1 MKHIKFIKTNLI
13 GLGALIACLL
23 PLLARAQTDLA
34 LNFNPN
40 RILEDSEILNYS
52 SMGMTEIQ
60 NFLQNKSSYLAG
72 YNSINVHGD
81 IKSAA
86 EIIYDATHN
95 NYDCEGVTLS
105 DQPTEAEKKSK
116 CRQITTINPKFL
128 LVLLQKEAS
137 LVTDSAPPQNHLDWA
152 TGYGCPDNWVCD
164 LYYKGFGKQVN
175 SASLQFLDYM
185 QNPQAYNFK
194 IGQTYIARDKYG
206 PLKSVAKA
214 INDGD
219 YNSIIASPDMVS
231 VTPANQATAAL
242 YIYTPHV
249 FNGNYNTYKLWNTY
263 FPKVSRLY
271 PDGSI
276 IKAEGDPRV
285 WLIAGGEKRH
295 FTNWSAFV
303 SRFRP
308 EQIVTVTGADLE
320 NYPLGDEIKFANY
333 SLVQTPDKKIYLL
346 VDKEKRPF
354 ASLTV
359 FKNIG
364 FNPEEVETATVADL
378 AGYSL
383 GKAITATSTYV
394 TGALLQDSKTGE
406 IFYVEN
412 GTRALVD
419 KVLLNIKFV
428 GKKIIP
434 KTTIQLKAYATTT
447 PILLDEGALVRTDS
461 YPTVYLISG
470 GKKRPFADDAA
481 FIKLSYNPQ
490 NIVTVS
496 SKFLYNYDMGGAIQ

>member
-1 MKHIKFIKTNLI
+1 MNYTKLIKTNLI
-13 GLGALIACLL
+13 GLGALVFCLL
-23 PLLARAQTDLA
+23 PLLAQAQTDLD
-34 LNFNPN
+34 LDFNSN

-52 SMGMTEIQ
+52 SMGLLEIQ
-60 NFLQNKSSYLAG
+60 NFLQNKGSYLVN
-72 YNSINVHGD
+72 YSTLNTHGD
-81 IKSAA
+81 MKSAA

-95 NYDCEGVTLS
+95 NYDCEGITLS

-128 LVLLQKEAS
+128 LILLQKEAS
-137 LVTDSAPPQNHLDWA
+137 LVTDSAPPQDHLDWA
-152 TGYGCPDNWVCD
+152 TGYGCPDSWVCNP
-164 LYYKGFGKQVN
+164 YYKGFGKQVN

-185 QNPQAYNFK
+185 QDPQAYNFK
-194 IGQTYIARDKYG
+194 VGQTYIAKDKYSI
-206 PLKSVAKA
+206 LKSMARA

-219 YNSIIASPDMVS
+219 YNSIIASPEMVS

-242 YIYTPHV
+242 YNYTPHV
-249 FNGNYNTYKLWNTY
+249 FNGNYNIYKLWNTY

-276 IKAEGDPRV
+276 IKADWDPRV
-285 WLIAGGEKRH
+285 WLIANGQKRH
-295 FTNWSAFV
+295 FANWSAFV

-346 VDKEKRPF
+346 VDQEKRPF
-354 ASLTV
+354 ASLAV

-364 FNPEEVETATVADL
+364 FNPEEIETATVADL
-378 AGYSL
+378 TGYSL

-412 GTRALVD
+412 GRRALVD
-419 KVLLNIKFV
+419 KVLLNIKFI
-428 GKKIIP
+428 GKKIIL
-434 KTTIQLKAYATTT
+434 KTTTQLKVYATTT
-447 PILLDEGALVRTDS
+447 PILLDEGTLVRTNT
-461 YPTVYLISG
+461 YPTVYLISN
-470 GKKRPFADDAA
+470 GKKRPFADDAT
-481 FIKLSYNPQ
+481 FNKLGYNPQ

-496 SKFLYNYDMGGAIQ
+496 SKFLYNYDMGEAIQ

>member
-1 MKHIKFIKTNLI
+1 
-13 GLGALIACLL
+13 
-23 PLLARAQTDLA
+23 
-34 LNFNPN
+34 
-40 RILEDSEILNYS
+40 
-52 SMGMTEIQ
+52 
-60 NFLQNKSSYLAG
+60 
-72 YNSINVHGD
+72 
-81 IKSAA
+81 
-86 EIIYDATHN
+86 
-95 NYDCEGVTLS
+95 
-105 DQPTEAEKKSK
+105 
-116 CRQITTINPKFL
+116 
-128 LVLLQKEAS
+128 
-137 LVTDSAPPQNHLDWA
+137 
-152 TGYGCPDNWVCD
+152 
-164 LYYKGFGKQVN
+164 
-175 SASLQFLDYM
+175 
-185 QNPQAYNFK
+185 
-194 IGQTYIARDKYG
+194 
-206 PLKSVAKA
+206 
-214 INDGD
+214 
-219 YNSIIASPDMVS
+219 

-242 YIYTPHV
+242 YNYTPHV

-285 WLIAGGEKRH
+285 WLIASGEKRH

-333 SLVQTPDKKIYLL
+333 SLVQIPDKTIYLL

-354 ASLTV
+354 ASLDV
-359 FKNIG
+359 FKKIG
-364 FNPEEVETATVADL
+364 FNLEEIETATVADL

-434 KTTIQLKAYATTT
+434 KTTTQLKAYATTT
-447 PILLDEGALVRTDS
+447 PILLDEGALVKTS
-461 YPTVYLISG
+461 TYPTIYLISN
-470 GKKRPFADDAA
+470 GKKRPFTDDAIFA
-481 FIKLSYNPQ
+481 KLNYNPQ
-490 NIVTVS
+490 NIITVS
-496 SKFLYNYDMGGAIQ
+496 SQFLYNYDMGEAIR

>member
-1 MKHIKFIKTNLI
+1 MKHTKFIKTNLI

-23 PLLARAQTDLA
+23 PLLARAQTNID

-52 SMGMTEIQ
+52 SMGLTEIQ
-60 NFLQNKSSYLAG
+60 NFLQNKGSYLAN
-72 YNSINVHGD
+72 YSTLNTHGD
-81 IKSAA
+81 MKGAA

-95 NYDCEGVTLS
+95 NYDCEGITLS
-105 DQPTEAEKKSK
+105 DRPTEAEKKSK

-152 TGYGCPDNWVCD
+152 TGYGCPDSWVCNP
-164 LYYKGFGKQVN
+164 YYKGFGKQVN
-175 SASLQFLDYM
+175 SAALQFLAYM
-185 QNPQAYNFK
+185 QEPGNYGFK
-194 IGQTYIARDKYG
+194 VGQTYIAKDKYSI
-206 PLKSVAKA
+206 LKSTARA

-219 YNSIIASPDMVS
+219 YNSIVTSPEMVS

-242 YIYTPHV
+242 YNYTPHV

-285 WLIAGGEKRH
+285 WLIASGEKRH

-333 SLVQTPDKKIYLL
+333 SLVQIPDKTIYLL

-354 ASLTV
+354 ASLDV
-359 FKNIG
+359 FKKIG
-364 FNPEEVETATVADL
+364 FNLEEIETATVADL

-434 KTTIQLKAYATTT
+434 KTTTQLKAYATTT
-447 PILLDEGALVRTDS
+447 PILLDEGALVKTS
-461 YPTVYLISG
+461 TYPTIYLISN
-470 GKKRPFADDAA
+470 GKKRPFTDDAIFA
-481 FIKLSYNPQ
+481 KLNYNPQ
-490 NIVTVS
+490 NIITVS
-496 SKFLYNYDMGGAIQ
+496 SQFLYNYDMGEAIR